1 MCIRDRGNA
10 DGRTINSIRPK
21 EPETADTDPRRKEQ
35 RKMFCRNQLTVCK
48 RKCFFQQP
56 WLFFIKSEILKSDDL
71 KNMSECCLSLKTGGM
86 DGKKKRDNR

>member
-1 MCIRDRGNA
+1 
-10 DGRTINSIRPK
+10 
-21 EPETADTDPRRKEQ
+21 
-35 RKMFCRNQLTVCK
+35 MFCRNQLTVCK

-71 KNMSECCLSLKTGGM
+71 KNLSECFLSLKTGGM